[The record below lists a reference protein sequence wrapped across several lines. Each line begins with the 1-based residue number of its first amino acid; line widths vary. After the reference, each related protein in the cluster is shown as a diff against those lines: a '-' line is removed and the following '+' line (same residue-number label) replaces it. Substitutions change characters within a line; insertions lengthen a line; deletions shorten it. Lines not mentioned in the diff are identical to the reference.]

1 MSAPP
6 GMVRDTLERPLH
18 DLRISVTDRCNFRCV
33 YCMPREKFGADH
45 SYLPRSD
52 LLTFDEIARVARVG
66 GRLGIRKI
74 RLTGGEPLLRAGIA
88 DLIAELRINPDLDI
102 AMTTN
107 GALLG
112 AHAVSLKAA
121 GLDRVTVSLDSI
133 NPVVFEQMSDTRIPL
148 SRVLTGIAAAAE
160 AGLGPVK
167 LNAVVRREINGG
179 HDHLLALANH
189 FRGTD
194 TTVRFIEYMDVG
206 TTNGWNLGEVV
217 PARTIVDT
225 ISAVFPLAPVP
236 PRYPGEVAAR
246 YRYRD
251 GMGEIGVISS
261 VTNPFCRSCTRARL
275 SADGQV
281 HTCLFSSGGFDLRSH
296 LRSGASDLELEAILR
311 RLWLGR
317 KDRYSELR
325 SAATDSVTTNKIEM
339 SYIGG

>member
-1 MSAPP
+1 MTAAPA
-6 GMVRDTLERPLH
+6 VRDTLGRELR

-33 YCMPREKFGADH
+33 YCMPREKFGSDH
-45 SYLPRSD
+45 TFLRRTD
-52 LLTFDEIARVARVG
+52 LLGFDEIARVARIG
-66 GRLGIRKI
+66 ARLGVRKI

-88 DLIAELRINPDLDI
+88 DLVAELRTDPDLDI

-107 GALLG
+107 GALLA
-112 AHAVSLKAA
+112 AHAATLKNA

-133 NPVVFEQMSDTRIPL
+133 DPAVFEQMSDTRIPL
-148 SRVLTGIAAAAE
+148 SQVLAGVAAAE
-160 AGLGPVK
+160 AAGLGPVK
-167 LNAVVRREINGG
+167 LNAVVRGGINGG
-179 HDHLLALANH
+179 DDHLLAMADH
-189 FRGTD
+189 FRGTG

-206 TTNGWNLGEVV
+206 TKNGWELGEVV
-217 PARTIVDT
+217 SAQAIVDA
-225 ISAVFPLAPVP
+225 ISTVFPLEPVP
-236 PRYPGEVAAR
+236 PRYTGEVAAR

-296 LRSGASDLELEAILR
+296 LRSGADDAELESTLR

-317 KDRYSELR
+317 DDRYSELR
-325 SAATDSVTTNKIEM
+325 SAATGSSTAQKIEM

>member
-1 MSAPP
+1 
-6 GMVRDTLERPLH
+6 
-18 DLRISVTDRCNFRCV
+18 
-33 YCMPREKFGADH
+33 MPREKFGADH

-179 HDHLLALANH
+179 HDHLLALADH

-225 ISAVFPLAPVP
+225 ISGVFPLAPVP

>member
-1 MSAPP
+1 MSAPS
-6 GMVRDTLERPLH
+6 GVVRDTLERPLH

-148 SRVLTGIAAAAE
+148 SRVLAGIAAAAE

-179 HDHLLALANH
+179 HDHLLALADH

-217 PARTIVDT
+217 PARIIVDT
-225 ISAVFPLAPVP
+225 ISAVFPLALVP

>member
-1 MSAPP
+1 MSTA
-6 GMVRDTLERPLH
+6 VHDTLGRPLQ

-45 SYLPRSD
+45 AFLPRSD
-52 LLTFDEIARVARVG
+52 LLGFDEIARVARIG
-66 GRLGIRKI
+66 ARLGIRKI
-74 RLTGGEPLLRAGIA
+74 RLTGGEPLLRSRIGE
-88 DLIAELRINPDLDI
+88 LIAELRTNPDLDI

-107 GALLG
+107 GALL
-112 AHAVSLKAA
+112 ATHAATLKAA

-133 NPVVFEQMSDTRIPL
+133 DPAVFAQMSDTRIAL
-148 SRVLTGIAAAAE
+148 SQVLTGIATAE
-160 AGLGPVK
+160 AVGLGPVK
-167 LNAVVRREINGG
+167 LNAVVRGGINGG
-179 HDHLLALANH
+179 DDHLLAMADH
-189 FRGTD
+189 FRGTG

-206 TTNGWNLGEVV
+206 TKNGWELGEVV
-217 PARTIVDT
+217 SAQAIVDA
-225 ISAVFPLAPVP
+225 ISTVFPLDPVP
-236 PRYPGEVAAR
+236 PLYPGEVAAR

-281 HTCLFSSGGFDLRSH
+281 HTCLFSSGGFDLRAH
-296 LRSGASDLELEAILR
+296 LRSGADDDELEATLR

-317 KDRYSELR
+317 DDRYSELR
-325 SAATDSVTTNKIEM
+325 SAATGSTSKQKIEM